1 MYNKTGFVFSGQGTQ
16 YAGMCQELYSN
27 EPIVKDCFDKAS
39 EIVGYDLA
47 DVCFGSSRDKLATTA
62 GSQPAIFVASVAQMK
77 VFSEKSGLFPQFALG
92 NSIGE
97 YAALVCAGVLSF
109 EDTIALVKV
118 RGELMEKAA
127 LSKKGVMFD
136 VKNVSADVINEA
148 INEFSKEGVVCISN
162 YNGINNCVISG
173 EEIPVQKTVDRLVE
187 KRARVIQLNVS
198 SGFHS
203 PLMQEAADSFAAE
216 LERYTFADPKCVLLS
231 NVTGKPY
238 LTGEDIKKTISRQI
252 TSAVQWYNAVK
263 YMEEN
268 GCTDVIEFG
277 AKKTLRNLISNN
289 SGITAYSYDDTDD
302 RAFLDRVFNRKDM
315 QLRAFG
321 GFLKAAVNSKNMN
334 EDEAG
339 YEREVIDPYRE
350 NEALYS
356 KMKNEDYTVNAAE
369 LSAARERLMRILTFK
384 KTDNAGEICDEV
396 YKNAYSVLIDRKE
409 VEV

>member
-1 MYNKTGFVFSGQGTQ
+1 MNNKTGFVFSGQGTQ

-27 EPIVKDCFDKAS
+27 DPIVKECFDKAS
-39 EIVGYDLA
+39 EILGYDLA
-47 DVCFGSSRDKLATTA
+47 DVCFGSSRDRLGSTS

-77 VFSEKSGLFPQFALG
+77 LFSEKSGLAPRFALG

-109 EDTIALVKV
+109 EDALRLVKV

-127 LSKKGVMFD
+127 LSRKGVMFD

-148 INEFSKEGVVCISN
+148 INEFSSEGIVCISN
-162 YNGINNCVISG
+162 YNGRNNCVISG
-173 EEIPVQKTVDRLVE
+173 EEIPVQKTADRLAG
-187 KRARVIQLNVS
+187 KGARVIQLNVS

-203 PLMQEAADSFAAE
+203 PLMQEAAESFAAE
-216 LERYTFADPKCVLLS
+216 LEKYTFSDPQCVLLS

-238 LTGEDIKKTISRQI
+238 LNGDDIKKTIASQI
-252 TSAVQWYNAVK
+252 TSAVQWYSAVK

-289 SGITAYSYDDTDD
+289 SGMTAYSYDAPDD
-302 RAFLDRVFNRKDM
+302 RAFLDRIYNRKDM

-321 GFLKAAVNSKNMN
+321 GFLRAAVDSKNMN
-334 EDEAG
+334 DDEAG
-339 YEREVIDPYRE
+339 YAREVIATYRE
-350 NEALYS
+350 NEAVYNR
-356 KMKNEDYTVNAAE
+356 MKNEDYTVTAEE
-369 LSAARERLMRILTFK
+369 LSAARERLLRTLSFK
-384 KTDNAGEICDEV
+384 KAVNAAEICDEI

-409 VEV
+409 VE